1 MCPSQCPGNNCQSS
15 RELQI
20 TSNRDLHQPL
30 QPPQQRHGNGNK
42 EAAAKRRRAF
52 AKSGHCETV
61 ETRVVRFDAEEAAE
75 VAILS
80 RDCMKHL
87 GDWYYPEGGWGWVV
101 FLSSLFISL
110 LSLGLV
116 MGAGAGLVEN
126 IPSLDS
132 EDSEDSSRPLLLVA
146 GSMSSVQLWSPLA
159 AHLCLTRS
167 PRLCAFIGS
176 IIMSLAWLFTSF
188 ASEVHQVMI
197 SYSLLLALGVSL
209 VQASWTVM
217 LAQYFRRRRLHLE
230 ILLHSWAGPGLSLGS
245 LLLSLSLQ
253 LAGWRLGLQIISAS
267 VSLCIIPA
275 LLYRPASVYHPQRN
289 AILHMRQYMRQI
301 LGKTRTKSRAATD
314 LRSKLRH
321 RSVRAVLAAASVS
334 SIGLLC
340 PLVTGASTGREAG
353 MTEGQLV
360 MLQVSLGLG
369 QGLGSYLAGRVCM
382 YRRSRALP
390 TSVITLSGLG
400 LLLTQALT
408 SAPVSLVLSSVLAG
422 CVNVSLRVLLYRH
435 ARYCH
440 HLLPCSHLSTPD
452 LSLSAWPRS

>member
-230 ILLHSWAGPGLSLGS
+230 ILLHSWAGPGLALGS

-289 AILHMRQYMRQI
+289 AILHMRQYMRQV
-301 LGKTRTKSRAATD
+301 LGKA
-314 LRSKLRH
+314 RH
-321 RSVRAVLAAASVS
+321 RHKTVSDVLAKLKNRTVRM
-334 SIGLLC
+334 ILLC
-340 PLVTGASTGREAG
+340 GFISSLCLHTPLFIGATQARKSGRSPQQIIIL
-353 MTEGQLV
+353 QL
-360 MLQVSLGLG
+360 LLGLAY
-369 QGLGSYLAGRVCM
+369 GLGSYLSGLVCM
-382 YRRSRALP
+382 RARRKKTCAM
-390 TSVITLSGLG
+390 VILCGGLG
-400 LLLTQALT
+400 LLLVQC
-408 SAPVSLVLSSVLAG
+408 VSLLELSLLSSSLLAG
-422 CVNVSLRVLLYRH
+422 LISCALKVFLYKS
-435 ARYCH
+435 AR
-440 HLLPCSHLSTPD
+440 
-452 LSLSAWPRS
+452 